1 MTFKPLRHLALSAL
15 LLGLSS
21 PAPAVQAEP
30 AAAPSRPSLSGHTSA
45 GEAVDLA
52 RWRGQVV
59 LVYLWSTDCPV
70 CLDRL
75 PELRRNLAGWKGR
88 PFVILAVNQDAR
100 VSGFQA
106 YENTLDAVS
115 PPQPQM
121 KLVWRHSPTHRD
133 NFGEV
138 PLRSPTMLL
147 LNRRGELVK
156 EVRGAWT
163 PEIWDDIAEQVLN

>member
-1 MTFKPLRHLALSAL
+1 MPFKTLLHRLVAL
-15 LLGLSS
+15 LLGAASIH
-21 PAPAVQAEP
+21 
-30 AAAPSRPSLSGHTSA
+30 AAAQTALPATRPSLDGHTSS
-45 GEAVDLA
+45 GEAVSLA
-52 RWRGQVV
+52 QWRGQVV

-88 PFVILAVNQDAR
+88 PFVVVAVNQDAR
-100 VSGFQA
+100 PADFQA
-106 YENTLDAVS
+106 YEKTLDAVT

-121 KLVWRHSPTHRD
+121 KLVWRHHPAHRD
-133 NFGEV
+133 SLGDV
-138 PLRSPTMLL
+138 PMRSPTALL

-156 EVRGAWT
+156 EIRGSWS